1 MADARI
7 PDPTLMARLQL
18 SVKGIDWAAGLV
30 KPWQHDA
37 IEDTWSPHHQLA
49 HLIAVETENFQ
60 PRILRILNEDSP
72 VLDPWDTDAFNA
84 RYAKSG
90 DIEELAATFM
100 AERAKTVEYFKALA
114 PGQWLRTGMWP
125 DGYEVDM
132 AWLAEKVLWHALDHF
147 AVLLDLHGEF
157 ERKQAPRWGAGQAS

>member
-49 HLIAVETENFQ
+49 RLIAVETENFQ

-114 PGQWLRTGMWP
+114 PGQWLRKGMWP